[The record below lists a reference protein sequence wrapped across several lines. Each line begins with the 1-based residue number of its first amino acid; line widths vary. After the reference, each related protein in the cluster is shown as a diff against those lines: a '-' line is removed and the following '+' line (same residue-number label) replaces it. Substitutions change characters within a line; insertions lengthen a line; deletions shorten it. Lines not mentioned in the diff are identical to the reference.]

1 MFLSNALLANI
12 NHPIK
17 CTIITMLLDRHDD
30 SMILSENTLGQGHS
44 ILAAAALKLENV
56 PTQNGV
62 RVQKKRK

>member
-1 MFLSNALLANI
+1 
-12 NHPIK
+12 
-17 CTIITMLLDRHDD
+17 MLLDRHDD